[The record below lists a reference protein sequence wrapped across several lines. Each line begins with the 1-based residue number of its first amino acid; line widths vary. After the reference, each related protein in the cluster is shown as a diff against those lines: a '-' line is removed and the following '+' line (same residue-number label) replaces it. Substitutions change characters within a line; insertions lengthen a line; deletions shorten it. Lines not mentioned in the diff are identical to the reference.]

1 MPSKRQPSKQK
12 RADQNRAQRAA
23 LSARRDNA
31 SAPPSSGSGGGSGG
45 RPSLLGRLRGAS
57 ATTPARSTAARS
69 TSSSA
74 PAAAGSTGVSGARA
88 DAAQRRADARAAQ
101 PVGYRAALSGV
112 MAAGAA
118 LLLCLVFIKVPVT
131 VDGDLYTKERLV
143 AEWSDTAL
151 KASADEPAANAA
163 TLATGIDEWAPERS
177 KDLLAKALW
186 PYSAFIALPVI
197 ASVLGFRA
205 VSRRQPSKIISR
217 AMFATLFGA
226 VLTQGLFLIFLPS
239 ILALGV
245 AMFQVRKY
253 ETTVAAAAAAE
264 GAADGDVIDAD
275 VVDDDVV
282 DADVIDAEVVDDD
295 DAR

>member
-1 MPSKRQPSKQK
+1 MVRH
-12 RADQNRAQRAA
+12 RAA
-23 LSARRDNA
+23 R
-31 SAPPSSGSGGGSGG
+31 PPS
-45 RPSLLGRLRGAS
+45 
-57 ATTPARSTAARS
+57 TT
-69 TSSSA
+69 
-74 PAAAGSTGVSGARA
+74 
-88 DAAQRRADARAAQ
+88 
-101 PVGYRAALSGV
+101 
-112 MAAGAA
+112 
-118 LLLCLVFIKVPVT
+118 
-131 VDGDLYTKERLV
+131 
-143 AEWSDTAL
+143 
-151 KASADEPAANAA
+151 PAANAA

-186 PYSAFIALPVI
+186 PYSAFIVAAASS

-205 VSRRQPSKIISR
+205 VSRRRPSKIISR

-253 ETTVAAAAAAE
+253 ETTLAAAAAAE
-264 GAADGDVIDAD
+264 GAARRRRDRRR

-282 DADVIDAEVVDDD
+282 DVDVIDAEVVDDD